1 MSMLE
6 IKIKYASSF
15 DDKIPFP
22 GAKTKLYVLRADM
35 LVCFSETW
43 RHVSPICLMFFVLTR
58 YKTVLKTLLLQS
70 SFSEWFGEQASGLVL
85 GLAQIKL
92 FPVLVIDCLLF
103 SLTPA
108 LRQGKWYWPL
118 TRCFW
123 KLCLST
129 YCQSQFY
136 FWPLSRH
143 IFTPEDP
150 CKCTFPMNG
159 SWAHSFKRF
168 LPHSLL
174 PCDPLSLCSKLSLH
188 RDCSSAH
195 WGLQV
200 HS

>member
-1 MSMLE
+1 MPPLLGC
-6 IKIKYASSF
+6 KCWFSF
-15 DDKIPFP
+15 GDKTCFP
-22 GAKTKLYVLRADM
+22 GTKAMLTHCAHADLLFWNLEGM
-35 LVCFSETW
+35 YPS
-43 RHVSPICLMFFVLTR
+43 CLMFFVLTR